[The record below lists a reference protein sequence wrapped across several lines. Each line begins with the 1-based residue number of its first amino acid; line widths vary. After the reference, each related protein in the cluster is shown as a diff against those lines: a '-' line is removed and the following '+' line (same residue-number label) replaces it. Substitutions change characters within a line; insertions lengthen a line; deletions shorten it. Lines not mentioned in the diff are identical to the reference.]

1 MRTCAVGCVLGAC
14 TAGGGGRGAL
24 RGAWLAAAP
33 WGAEKPFLPSF
44 PCPSP
49 ALKPASK
56 TSALEGKFA
65 TKTQAKKKKKKKRCR
80 GVNPRGEGC
89 SREGTWAFQLLQL
102 LEPAGAPLEM
112 TTEPG
117 GRPPSPPVQE
127 TAPETERC
135 WPPQPWPEA
144 SLCSAP
150 TEEGQG
156 GGGRWQLHS
165 SFCLVFV

>member
-65 TKTQAKKKKKKKRCR
+65 TKTQAKKKKKKKKGVGGSTQEGRAAQGR
-80 GVNPRGEGC
+80 G
-89 SREGTWAFQLLQL
+89 
-102 LEPAGAPLEM
+102 
-112 TTEPG
+112 PG
-117 GRPPSPPVQE
+117 PS
-127 TAPETERC
+127 
-135 WPPQPWPEA
+135 
-144 SLCSAP
+144 SS
-150 TEEGQG
+150 
-156 GGGRWQLHS
+156 S
-165 SFCLVFV
+165 SF